1 MNELIARYAPL
12 LLQGL
17 EETLYMTVFSTVLAY
32 VFGLPLGVLVY
43 VTKDGGI
50 HPNRPLNRVLSWF
63 INLIRSVPFLI
74 LDRCTQSHFQ
84 AHRRYFHRP
93 QVLHLCP
100 GGSCC
105 SLCGPDGGVLPGR
118 TGHRRDRSR
127 QNHGRFGSADHH
139 KGSAAG
145 KCTLPGTGT
154 FHLRITLIGYRLW
167 PVL

>member
-17 EETLYMTVFSTVLAY
+17 EETLYMTIFSTVLAY

-74 LDRCTQSHFQ
+74 LDRCTQSYFQ
-84 AHRRYFHRP
+84 THRRYFHRP

-100 GGSCC
+100 GSSCC

-127 QNHGRFGSADHH
+127 QNYGRFGSADHH

-145 KCTLPGTGT
+145 KCTLHGTGT
-154 FHLRITLIGYRLW
+154 FPSPPSL
-167 PVL
+167 

>member
-74 LDRCTQSHFQ
+74 LIVALNPISKLIAGTSIGPKSSIFALVVAAAPFVARMVES
-84 AHRRYFHRP
+84 
-93 QVLHLCP
+93 
-100 GGSCC
+100 
-105 SLCGPDGGVLPGR
+105 SLEELDTGVIE
-118 TGHRRDRSR
+118 
-127 QNHGRFGSADHH
+127 
-139 KGSAAG
+139 AA
-145 KCTLPGTGT
+145 KPWV
-154 FHLRITLIGYRLW
+154 LRICRSSQRFCCRKVYPPWYGDFPSPPSL
-167 PVL
+167 

>member
-74 LDRCTQSHFQ
+74 LGS
-84 AHRRYFHRP
+84 
-93 QVLHLCP
+93 LHSIP
-100 GGSCC
+100 FPS
-105 SLCGPDGGVLPGR
+105 SLPVLP
-118 TGHRRDRSR
+118 
-127 QNHGRFGSADHH
+127 SAP
-139 KGSAAG
+139 SPPS
-145 KCTLPGTGT
+145 LP
-154 FHLRITLIGYRLW
+154 W
-167 PVL
+167 W

>member
-17 EETLYMTVFSTVLAY
+17 EETLYMTIFSTVLAY

-74 LDRCTQSHFQ
+74 LIVALNPS
-84 AHRRYFHRP
+84 
-93 QVLHLCP
+93 
-100 GGSCC
+100 
-105 SLCGPDGGVLPGR
+105 SLPVLP
-118 TGHRRDRSR
+118 
-127 QNHGRFGSADHH
+127 SAP
-139 KGSAAG
+139 SPPS
-145 KCTLPGTGT
+145 LP
-154 FHLRITLIGYRLW
+154 W
-167 PVL
+167 W